1 MHNSTALVVITSF
14 RLSLA
19 VASSV
24 VEPMRRPMFVLNAAI
39 QHLTTMD
46 AASTPTLTQLNT
58 IGSGAKILP
67 TLLRSSS
74 TPMARIITATVM
86 PERYSNRPWP

>member
-1 MHNSTALVVITSF
+1 MVITSL

-24 VEPMRRPMFVLNAAI
+24 VEPMRRPIFALNAAI
-39 QHLTTMD
+39 HSFTSID